1 LFGIGFNAK
10 GRVKDITAKDF
21 KKEVL
26 HAGGI
31 VLVDFFAK
39 WNGTCHLNSQ
49 VIDSITCQ
57 LAFRIKI
64 FRLDIE
70 KYPGVAKAYGVNK
83 IPAVIIFSNGK
94 VIEHIQG
101 LSTKHILQQKILNLL
116 RNQ

>member
-1 LFGIGFNAK
+1 LFGIGFNTK
-10 GRVKDITAKDF
+10 GGVKDITAKDF

-39 WNGTCHLNSQ
+39 WNGACHLNSQ
-49 VIDSITCQ
+49 VIDAITCQ
-57 LAFRIKI
+57 LAIRIKI

-70 KYPGVAKAYGVNK
+70 KYPGIAKAYGVNH
-83 IPAVIIFSNGK
+83 IPAIVIFSNGK
-94 VIEHIQG
+94 VMEHIPG
-101 LSTKHILQQKILNLL
+101 LSTKYILQQKILNLL